1 MPLSLAFS
9 ILFHFLSGAQ
19 LCTLHWM
26 HARKNTEVLSYFF
39 SAPLYNCTPVGCTSA
54 VTPDPRLE
62 DGCIMTRGSLV
73 SHVALSGHVS
83 RDIASQLIPISP
95 PSLEIAVVW
104 PPVSGQKPNV
114 KKQVPECKSHPW
126 PAWAWLW
133 VLITQ
138 SPPGCWPEP
147 PLAEP
152 GHAGL
157 WLVPGDPSLVTAFL
171 ACAVA
176 RGSQGLT
183 SRKYFTKYYTIQY
196 TGSCHKKWAP
206 HIWNVTLNLFF
217 CNK

>member
-1 MPLSLAFS
+1 MLHDAPCLSLSYSASFFTFYLEHS
-9 ILFHFLSGAQ
+9 PA
-19 LCTLHWM
+19 LCTGCTPE
-26 HARKNTEVLSYFF
+26 RTQKF
-39 SAPLYNCTPVGCTSA
+39 SPIFSLLPFTIVHTPVGCTSA

-62 DGCIMTRGSLV
+62 AGCIVTRVSLV

-157 WLVPGDPSLVTAFL
+157 WLVTADPSLVTAFL

-196 TGSCHKKWAP
+196 TGA
-206 HIWNVTLNLFF
+206 VTRSGPFTF
-217 CNK
+217 EM

>member
-1 MPLSLAFS
+1 MLHASLSLSHSASFFTFYLEHS
-9 ILFHFLSGAQ
+9 PA
-19 LCTLHWM
+19 LCTGCTPE
-26 HARKNTEVLSYFF
+26 RTQKF
-39 SAPLYNCTPVGCTSA
+39 SPIFSLLPFTIVHTPVGCTSA

-62 DGCIMTRGSLV
+62 AGCIVTRVSLV

-126 PAWAWLW
+126 PAWLW

-152 GHAGL
+152 GHTGL
-157 WLVPGDPSLVTAFL
+157 WLVTADPSLVTAFL

-196 TGSCHKKWAP
+196 TGA
-206 HIWNVTLNLFF
+206 VTRSGPLTFEM
-217 CNK
+217 